1 MNFEQQFTFANPVRR
16 LQAIQKKYEEQQ
28 NEIVEQKLKIEVL
41 EAEKLRLEA
50 DKKSLEARFDEVD
63 VKLKLKTAQY
73 ESLLA
78 KQKNDSPKI
87 DVDQQIETTN
97 RSTPSSRKRKADK
110 QCSPENKKKCTGP
123 SVTGSRYVYINC
135 FKQVRLFNII

>member
-123 SVTGSRYVYINC
+123 SATGSRYVYINC